1 MVNEVEQKLIDNIV
15 VGIGIFIY
23 ENQKLKL
30 VGVNKKLENLFG
42 INRLKLKNTTT
53 ITTTPFLHPDDKK
66 IIENSLK
73 SIEKNNEN
81 INFSARYYN
90 YIKNQYSYFHIET
103 NITSLENK
111 TLKIY
116 MAFHN
121 KLLRNSLI
129 YEKNIIDSILNFV
142 VKNEFDY
149 LARADYKKNE
159 YIVYFSNSKAFK
171 SFEKKATLTLE
182 EFRKLVSSD
191 IVASNSS
198 FNPEKITLKTIFKS
212 LKKTGDFRKYYQ
224 IIDENKNKKTKEI
237 KISNIDLKKG
247 IFYII
252 RRDVTD
258 LYNEK
263 EKKNIALREALKLA
277 ENANKSKTIFLS
289 TMSHD
294 IRTPMNAIIGI
305 TDLSYN
311 LIEKNNI
318 QLKKNLDIIKNS
330 STTLMNIINEALYM
344 NRINSE
350 QIEFISKKFKMNDL
364 QKDILESF
372 KPIIQLKKQKIY
384 IHLNII
390 HNYLIGDVEY
400 IYKISYYLLENSIKY
415 TPAGGQ
421 IDIYIDEISNSSKD
435 QVAFF
440 KIKIKDNGIGIAK
453 EDQKKIFEPF
463 YRGSNIGNEQGTGL
477 GLPIVKGILDLLGSN
492 LKVESELGKGTTFTI
507 EISFKIDT
515 GHMNDLKKIHSYN
528 IKKDL
533 NFKNKKVLLVE
544 DNEINR
550 LIARKN
556 LENYHLIVEEAVDG
570 EDGYNK
576 FINSPKNYYS
586 LIFMDLRMPFLDG
599 FSCTKKIRNSNH
611 PDSKTIKIIALTAN
625 TFTKDRSLCFEAGMD
640 DYIGK
645 PINVLHL
652 KEILEKYID
661 I

>member
-103 NITSLENK
+103 NITSLVNK

-247 IFYII
+247 IFYIV

-277 ENANKSKTIFLS
+277 ENANKSKTMFLS

-294 IRTPMNAIIGI
+294 IKTPMNAIIEM
-305 TDLSYN
+305 TELSYG
-311 LIEKNNI
+311 LIDKNNT
-318 QLKKNLDIIKNS
+318 QLKKNLDIIK
-330 STTLMNIINEALYM
+330 
-344 NRINSE
+344 
-350 QIEFISKKFKMNDL
+350 
-364 QKDILESF
+364 
-372 KPIIQLKKQKIY
+372 
-384 IHLNII
+384 
-390 HNYLIGDVEY
+390 
-400 IYKISYYLLENSIKY
+400 
-415 TPAGGQ
+415 
-421 IDIYIDEISNSSKD
+421 
-435 QVAFF
+435 
-440 KIKIKDNGIGIAK
+440 
-453 EDQKKIFEPF
+453 
-463 YRGSNIGNEQGTGL
+463 
-477 GLPIVKGILDLLGSN
+477 
-492 LKVESELGKGTTFTI
+492 
-507 EISFKIDT
+507 
-515 GHMNDLKKIHSYN
+515 
-528 IKKDL
+528 
-533 NFKNKKVLLVE
+533 
-544 DNEINR
+544 
-550 LIARKN
+550 
-556 LENYHLIVEEAVDG
+556 
-570 EDGYNK
+570 
-576 FINSPKNYYS
+576 
-586 LIFMDLRMPFLDG
+586 
-599 FSCTKKIRNSNH
+599 
-611 PDSKTIKIIALTAN
+611 
-625 TFTKDRSLCFEAGMD
+625 
-640 DYIGK
+640 
-645 PINVLHL
+645 
-652 KEILEKYID
+652 
-661 I
+661 

>member
-1 MVNEVEQKLIDNIV
+1 MIDEVEQKLIDNIV

-53 ITTTPFLHPDDKK
+53 ITPFLHPDDKK

-103 NITSLENK
+103 NITSLVNK

-390 HNYLIGDVEY
+390 HNCLIGDVEY

-415 TPAGGQ
+415 TPTGGQ

-453 EDQKKIFEPF
+453 EEQKQIFEPF
-463 YRGSNIGNEQGTGL
+463 YRGSNVGNEQGTGL
-477 GLPIVKGILDLLGSN
+477 GLPIVKGILDLLGSD

-515 GHMNDLKKIHSYN
+515 GHMNDLKKIHLYN

-599 FSCTKKIRNSNH
+599 FCCTKKIRNSNH
-611 PDSKTIKIIALTAN
+611 PDSKKIKIIALTAN